1 MQSLFHK
8 RRGVYFTVTEIEIFM
23 HAFQIF
29 EGLNILK
36 LVPKIHK
43 FDTFVLGAAGWGG
56 GGGGGGEA
64 DSQTCCGYFLLDRK
78 LQHFVPFKLINSC
91 LENQV
96 YE

>member
-23 HAFQIF
+23 HAFEIF

-43 FDTFVLGAAGWGG
+43 FDTFVLGAAGGG
-56 GGGGGGEA
+56 GRGGGEA
-64 DSQTCCGYFLLDRK
+64 DSQTCCRYFL
-78 LQHFVPFKLINSC
+78 PFKLINSC

-96 YE
+96 